1 MTTTQIDID
10 KEFSAI
16 MSFFH
21 VLPSNVAPDTFPNN
35 NASKYST
42 PNPNPY
48 SMKGKWEVALM
59 NVTYSSSVHTFHD
72 DVMHVER
79 KLSLLERLQKIGK
92 PVEVSF
98 SLNPKNDE
106 LVKEIN
112 TKLKG
117 ICEITFQSKQQY
129 AHWKVLDKG
138 LCIALSQDLKSRFNL
153 WQDVFTSYDSVPTN
167 YYPLKVYDTW
177 RHTKYYIII
186 APITNNKAITSITLK
201 AKNET
206 IDKATFLSRCDK
218 DPRLKSIMRFYFS
231 TSDNERHLVA
241 EKFNMDG
248 KIVIFEDKFSD
259 MLGFRQNGLFG
270 TGEARFRGHSFTK
283 FFKWEWTIHIVQ
295 LNELVKE
302 TDKTIIPIQLPPR
315 SFSQQSDAVP
325 FLNNALRQSL
335 KDFTITFSLEKKKI
349 LKLTLTDSTTSITFS
364 DALRDI
370 FAFDQNCYDKPG
382 SYLASDIFSLTRRIH
397 YLYIYSNVGAYVR
410 IGNTE
415 APLLAVIP
423 FDSDARRNLLREKKF
438 KNPMYVPVIA
448 EHISQIDIAIYD
460 GAGELVPFT
469 ADAVTSLRLHFCQV

>member
-1 MTTTQIDID
+1 MTTTQIDACT
-10 KEFSAI
+10 EFSAN

-35 NASKYST
+35 NAAEYST

-72 DVMHVER
+72 DVMYVER
-79 KLSLLERLQKIGK
+79 RLSLSERLQKIGK
-92 PVEVSF
+92 PVEVTF
-98 SLNPKNDE
+98 SLNWKNDE
-106 LVKEIN
+106 LVEEIN

-117 ICEITFQSKQQY
+117 ICELTYNSNRQ
-129 AHWKVLDKG
+129 HVRWKVLDSG
-138 LCIALSQDLKSRFNL
+138 LCIALSPHLKRRFNL
-153 WQDVFTSYDSVPTN
+153 WQDVFTAYDSDPTN
-167 YYPLKVYDTW
+167 FHPLKAHTTW
-177 RHTKYYIII
+177 QHTKYYIII

-206 IDKATFLSRCDK
+206 IDKATFLSRCDSN
-218 DPRLKSIMRFYFS
+218 PQLKAIMRFYFNVS
-231 TSDNERHLVA
+231 EYHLIA
-241 EKFNMDG
+241 EKFNMDD
-248 KIVIFEDKFSD
+248 KIVIFDDKFSD
-259 MLGFRQNGLFG
+259 MLGFRQNGLFAPG
-270 TGEARFRGHSFTK
+270 KARFRGHYFTK
-283 FFKWEWTIHIVQ
+283 YFKYEWIIHIVQ

-302 TDKTIIPIQLPPR
+302 TDKTIIPIDLPPR
-315 SFSQQSDAVP
+315 SFAHQEDAVP
-325 FLNNALRQSL
+325 FLNNALRQRL

-364 DALRDI
+364 DTLRDI
-370 FAFDQNCYDKPG
+370 FAFDQNRYDKAG

-397 YLYIYSNVGAYVR
+397 YLYIYSNVSAYVR

-423 FDSDARRNLLREKKF
+423 FESDTRRSLLREKKF
-438 KNPMYVPVIA
+438 KNPMYVSVIA

-469 ADAVTSLRLHFCQV
+469 SDAVTSLRLHFRQV